1 MATLTTVQVTSS
13 GVNPTANAAAETGDK
28 VRPGSICEFI
38 NGSVGSITVTM
49 VTPGTYDG
57 DLSITDRTVAVP
69 AGESRF
75 VAATEAYRSKVDQLV
90 AFTYSAFAD
99 LTVKVIKA

>member
-1 MATLTTVQVTSS
+1 MATLTTQQVTSS
-13 GVNPTANAAAETGDK
+13 GLNPTANVAAEAGDK
-28 VRPGSICEFI
+28 VRPGSIAEFI

-49 VTPGTYDG
+49 VTPVTYDG
-57 DLSITDRTVAVP
+57 DLSITDRAVAVP

-75 VAATEAYRSKVDQLV
+75 VAATEKYRSKTDQLV
-90 AFTYSAFAD
+90 TFTYSAFAD